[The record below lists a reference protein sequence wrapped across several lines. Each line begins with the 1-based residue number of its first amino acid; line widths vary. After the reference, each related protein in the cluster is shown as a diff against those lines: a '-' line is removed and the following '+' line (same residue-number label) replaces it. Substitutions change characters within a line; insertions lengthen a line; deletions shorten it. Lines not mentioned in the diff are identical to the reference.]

1 MSSNEYKKIK
11 LISTNH
17 FSKIYQV
24 LKLGTQ
30 DIYALEVIEK
40 NNNNFKTFKIKE
52 DINILKDVNHPNISR
67 FIDFQEDLNFFYIIT
82 DYCNGGNLEQHLKT
96 NQIDHLNEE
105 EVQYIMK
112 QVIDIVKYLHN
123 KKIIHRDLTIAN
135 LLLNYEF
142 EKDLNEKN
150 LLKAKIKIRDFGL
163 SSYLS
168 KGDFLYDQVGPVKYV
183 APELFR
189 RQKYDE
195 KVDIWSLGVIC
206 SKLLI
211 GDFPY
216 NSQILRDQVSDDSVF
231 YYLPETLSKEAISFI
246 NCMFQ
251 YNPNLRKSA
260 DNLAKHEFLT
270 KNVKDFSKIK
280 IDDIKEHI
288 EDNKIKININDN
300 QWVLE
305 YFGKGIDK

>member
-1 MSSNEYKKIK
+1 MSSNEYTKIK
-11 LISTNH
+11 LISTNY

-30 DIYALEVIEK
+30 EIYALEEIDK
-40 NNNNFKTFKIKE
+40 NNNFQTFKIKE
-52 DINILKDVNHPNISR
+52 EINILKDVNHPNILR
-67 FIDFQEDLNFFYIIT
+67 FIDFKEDTNYFYIIT
-82 DYCNGGNLEQHLKT
+82 NYFNGGNLEQYLNT

-112 QVIDIVKYLHN
+112 QVIDVVKYLHN
-123 KKIIHRDLTIAN
+123 KKIIHRDLTIGN
-135 LLLNYEF
+135 LLLNYES

-150 LLKAKIKIRDFGL
+150 LLKAKIKIRDFAL
-163 SSYLS
+163 SSHLS

-211 GDFPY
+211 GGFPY
-216 NSQILRDQVSDDSVF
+216 NSQILRNQDSGDSVF

-251 YNPNLRKSA
+251 YNPSLRKSA

-280 IDDIKEHI
+280 IEDIKEHI
-288 EDNKIKININDN
+288 EDNKIKINIIDN
-300 QWVLE
+300 QWVSE
-305 YFGKGIDK
+305 YFGNGIDE